1 MSDLNERIINKDSH
15 HLAQSHGL
23 QLSAIPDT
31 KDSFAFKDVLGK
43 IVTAGWVD
51 SDFGDPLIDTP
62 ANEGSVDD
70 WLNLYCENT
79 LKCTPSDI
87 IWLPFSMTTN
97 EDGTVKCEIN
107 DINHGWPLGTDGGII
122 FVEKEMAKQYF
133 SAKNLT
139 NDMVKEIEDAF
150 GKQIREVEA
159 LKRGSVHRIEVNVAQ
174 KQLSGSVERIENSCG
189 GIFEMYEIDTYE
201 VADEILANSI
211 RGVEYSE
218 NAISV
223 TFKMDKGLDEYGY
236 LPRYI
241 TSQLNEHLSFMPAVS
256 HAKLHADNMLT
267 ISLSLSSV
275 PPFLSLCADTH
286 EELLAKLCNNI
297 NKLTGSPTLKPI
309 SLSGACSIISK
320 NEGYT
325 DWPPIMA
332 SALVMSLTDSIKDI
346 SFVKAK
352 LLSDKNTPE
361 IQVAQFLQKN
371 SHSNTI
377 NNLVSAILKRTGGAE
392 AFLERKMQFDEKD
405 RAEGLVGLATLKQKL
420 DFFNDNK
427 EFIIMYGRGM
437 ASSQGFASFIEVVE
451 NGLSK
456 YGYDVDDIS
465 DALNANEETN
475 SDTSTKNISVRTWVT
490 SWAVNQIHKDIVS
503 FIKD

>member
-1 MSDLNERIINKDSH
+1 MSDLNERIINKDSQH
-15 HLAQSHGL
+15 HAQAHGL

-31 KDSFAFKDVLGK
+31 KDSLTFKNALGK

-70 WLNLYCENT
+70 WLSLYCENT
-79 LKCTPSDI
+79 LGCTPSDI

-97 EDGTVKCEIN
+97 QDGTVKCEIN
-107 DINHGWPLGTDGGII
+107 DINRGWPLGTDGGII
-122 FVEKEMAKQYF
+122 FVEKEIAKQYF
-133 SAKNLT
+133 SAKRLT
-139 NDMVKEIEDAF
+139 NDMVREIEDGF
-150 GKQIREVEA
+150 NKQIREIEA
-159 LKRGSVHRIEVNVAQ
+159 LKKGSIYRIDVNVAQ
-174 KQLSGSVERIENSCG
+174 KQLSGPVQKIENSCG
-189 GIFEMYEIDTYE
+189 GIFEMYEIDSYE
-201 VADEILANSI
+201 AADEILANSI

-223 TFKMDKGLDEYGY
+223 TFKMDKELDEYGY
-236 LPRYI
+236 LPRHI

-256 HAKLHADNMLT
+256 HANLHADNMFT
-267 ISLSLSSV
+267 ISLSLSTV

-286 EELLAKLCNNI
+286 EDLLAKLCDNI
-297 NKLTGSPTLKPI
+297 NKLNESPTLKPI
-309 SLSGACSIISK
+309 SLSKACSIISK
-320 NEGYT
+320 NKGYT

-352 LLSDKNTPE
+352 LVSDKNTPE

-377 NNLVSAILKRTGGAE
+377 NHLVAAILKRTGGAE
-392 AFLERKMQFDEKD
+392 AFLERKMQFDEND
-405 RAEGLVGLATLKQKL
+405 RAEGLVGLATLKQRL

-427 EFIIMYGRGM
+427 EAIIVYGRGM
-437 ASSQGFASFIEVVE
+437 ASSQGFASFIELVE
-451 NGLSK
+451 NGLFK
-456 YGYDVDDIS
+456 YGYDLDDIS
-465 DALNANEETN
+465 DALNASEEPN
-475 SDTSTKNISVRTWVT
+475 SDASIKSDFVRKWVT
-490 SWAVNQIHKDIVS
+490 SWTVNQIHKDIVS

>member
-1 MSDLNERIINKDSH
+1 MSNLSERIINKDSH

-23 QLSAIPDT
+23 KISAIPDH
-31 KDSFAFKDVLGK
+31 KDSYAFEDYLGT

-79 LKCTPSDI
+79 LECTPNDI

-107 DINHGWPLGTDGGII
+107 DINHGWPLGANGGII
-122 FVEKEMAKQYF
+122 FIKKEKAKQYF

-139 NDMVKEIEDAF
+139 NDMVREIEDVF
-150 GKQIREVEA
+150 NKQIREIDA
-159 LKRGSVHRIEVNVAQ
+159 LKKGSVYRIDVNVAQ
-174 KQLSGSVERIENSCG
+174 KQLSGLVQKIENSCG
-189 GIFEMYEIDTYE
+189 GIFEMYEIDSYE
-201 VADEILANSI
+201 AADEILANSI
-211 RGVEYSE
+211 RGVEYSV
-218 NAISV
+218 NAISI
-223 TFKMDKGLDEYGY
+223 TFKMDKELDEYGY
-236 LPRYI
+236 LPRHI

-256 HAKLHADNMLT
+256 HANLHADNMFT
-267 ISLSLSSV
+267 ISLSLSTV

-286 EELLAKLCNNI
+286 EDLLAKLCKNI
-297 NKLTGSPTLKPI
+297 NKLNESPTLKPI
-309 SLSGACSIISK
+309 SLSKACSIISK

-325 DWPPIMA
+325 GWTPIMA

-346 SFVKAK
+346 SFVKAR

-377 NNLVSAILKRTGGAE
+377 NNLVSAILKKTGGAE
-392 AFLERKMQFDEKD
+392 AFLERKMQFDESN
-405 RAEGLVGLATLKQKL
+405 RAEGLVGLVTLKQRL

-427 EFIIMYGRGM
+427 EIIITYGRGV
-437 ASSQGFASFIEVVE
+437 ASSQGFSSFIEVVE
-451 NGLSK
+451 DGLSK
-456 YGYDVDDIS
+456 YGYDADDIS
-465 DALNANEETN
+465 DALNASEKLN
-475 SDTSTKNISVRTWVT
+475 SDASIKSDFVRKWVT
-490 SWAVNQIHKDIVS
+490 SWTVNQIHKDIVS